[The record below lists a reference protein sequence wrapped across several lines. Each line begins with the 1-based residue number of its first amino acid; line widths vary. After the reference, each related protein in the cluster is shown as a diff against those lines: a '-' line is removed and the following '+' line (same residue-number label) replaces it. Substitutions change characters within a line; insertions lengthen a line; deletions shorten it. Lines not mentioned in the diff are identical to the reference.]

1 LFENLTEYEVWSQ
14 VFLVE
19 DQYENSELM
28 FCLFW
33 QKGDKPANWVF
44 SIQALAIF
52 LLEHQNPST
61 ILVVLLLKLYICAN
75 TSWFQLC
82 CDKHHK

>member
-1 LFENLTEYEVWSQ
+1 VWSQ
-14 VFLVE
+14 VLVE

-28 FCLFW
+28 LCLFL

-44 SIQALAIF
+44 SIQTLAIF
-52 LLEHQNPST
+52 LQQQQNPST

-75 TSWFQLC
+75 TLWFQLC